1 MARVVDNP
9 SERRREKRLPL
20 RIPVVI
26 QGYDDSGETWEE
38 YATTVDTC
46 AGGVAFAMPRAVA
59 QGQVLHL
66 ALNMP
71 RSLRQFDADTQ
82 SYYVYA
88 VVRDSQPQGTANRV
102 GVMFFGKEPPRE
114 FHRNPTARYLLP
126 SDVAAQAAP
135 SSPLRT
141 AGAEAD
147 GASRLDGRR
156 ASDRFDIFVNFDLVH
171 TDEWGTVLAEEPT
184 VADNMSAGGARLM
197 TSFRL
202 HPGDLLV
209 LREKGGSFET
219 RARVVNSYVGTDR
232 IRRIHV
238 EFLDGRSPKHIVR
251 SH

>member
-9 SERRREKRLPL
+9 SERRRETRMPL
-20 RIPVVI
+20 RIPVVV
-26 QGYDDSGETWEE
+26 QGYDDSGGTWEE
-38 YATTVDTC
+38 YATTLDTC
-46 AGGVAFAMPRAVA
+46 AGGVAFAMPRPVTR
-59 QGQVLHL
+59 GQVLHL

-71 RSLRQFDADTQ
+71 RSMRQFDPEAP

-88 VVRDSQPQGTANRV
+88 VVRDSRTEGEASRV

-135 SSPLRT
+135 ASPAKT
-141 AGAEAD
+141 ESEPEG
-147 GASRLDGRR
+147 RLDGRR